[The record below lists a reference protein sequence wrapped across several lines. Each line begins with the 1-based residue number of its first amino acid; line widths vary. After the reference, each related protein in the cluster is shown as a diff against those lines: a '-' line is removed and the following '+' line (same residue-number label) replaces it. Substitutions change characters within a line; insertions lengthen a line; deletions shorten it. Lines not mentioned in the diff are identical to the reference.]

1 MEIPRMPKV
10 ILREKL
16 GDPAVILIDVRR
28 DENITAKIPG
38 AVREDP
44 EKVDQWE
51 EKYPKDRQI
60 VLYCS

>member
-10 ILREKL
+10 VLREKL
-16 GDPAVILIDVRR
+16 EDPAVILIDVRR
-28 DENITAKIPG
+28 DENISVKIPG

-51 EKYPKDRQI
+51 EKYPKDRQV

>member
-10 ILREKL
+10 VLREKL
-16 GDPAVILIDVRR
+16 EDPAVILIDVRR
-28 DENITAKIPG
+28 DESISAKIPG